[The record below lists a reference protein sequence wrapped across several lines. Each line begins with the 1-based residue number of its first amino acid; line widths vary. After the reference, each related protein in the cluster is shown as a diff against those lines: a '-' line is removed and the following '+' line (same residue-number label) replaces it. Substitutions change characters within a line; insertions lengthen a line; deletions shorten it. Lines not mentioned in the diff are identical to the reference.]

1 GLLSFGLFMGAV
13 YCESPIICGLIY
25 ILSSLLTGVDGIICA
40 GIRVAVIVVSLL
52 IHKKLKKK
60 VNRILLVLYILLANI
75 FYICYK
81 VTPKLLLDRFINVGV
96 GLAFAF
102 ACIYILRALLVRGLK
117 YRPSVEE
124 LVCGGA
130 LIVAFSKCLSA
141 YNIFGIDIVRL

>member
-1 GLLSFGLFMGAV
+1 MSTKSKKKIFYDCLVYLLYAGALVLLQNEFGGLLSFGLFMGAV

-81 VTPKLLLDRFINVGV
+81 V
-96 GLAFAF
+96 
-102 ACIYILRALLVRGLK
+102 
-117 YRPSVEE
+117 
-124 LVCGGA
+124 
-130 LIVAFSKCLSA
+130 
-141 YNIFGIDIVRL
+141 